1 MFFTWKSNVGGNM
14 KDALHMSIQRGK
26 NVRRLVAVH
35 CNMRSQFSLLHG
47 VLDQLMY
54 SLNCHWGSKS
64 PWRFLYF
71 VFIVKGAI
79 SAITQCNMVCV
90 CVSLP
95 SCPLRCALSG
105 FVWSLRDEKIYQCMI
120 SFLAGEPQHEQ
131 KEGSKRRTFKLEP
144 SDDPATGH

>member
-90 CVSLP
+90 CVSRFRHAHYGVPCQDLYGLCVMRK
-95 SCPLRCALSG
+95 SIN
-105 FVWSLRDEKIYQCMI
+105 V
-120 SFLAGEPQHEQ
+120 
-131 KEGSKRRTFKLEP
+131 
-144 SDDPATGH
+144 